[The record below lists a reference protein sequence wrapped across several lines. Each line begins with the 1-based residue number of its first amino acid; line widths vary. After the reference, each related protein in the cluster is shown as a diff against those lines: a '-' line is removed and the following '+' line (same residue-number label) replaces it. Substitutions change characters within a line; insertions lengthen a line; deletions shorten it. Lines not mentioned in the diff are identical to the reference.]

1 VLFRSHE
8 INTAIMASDQIRQMV
23 NFILQEAH
31 EKANE
36 IRVKTEHDFNL
47 EKQTLVHEAKLTVQD
62 DFLKKEKDREVQERI
77 SRSSE
82 VGECRVKKMQLRDDL
97 LNTLISEAGAKCAV
111 VARGSNYPQLLQ
123 KLIVQAL
130 IKIEENE
137 VVVFCRKDDV
147 AVVSKVLPAAV
158 EEYVQ
163 IMMRES
169 TVKLTPVVTLNSVRD
184 NDLAESTYGGVMVTA
199 DSGRIVC
206 DNTMA
211 SRLGLVYEE
220 LLPSIRA
227 ILFPEDQ

>member
-184 NDLAESTYGGVMVTA
+184 NDLAESTYGGIMVTA